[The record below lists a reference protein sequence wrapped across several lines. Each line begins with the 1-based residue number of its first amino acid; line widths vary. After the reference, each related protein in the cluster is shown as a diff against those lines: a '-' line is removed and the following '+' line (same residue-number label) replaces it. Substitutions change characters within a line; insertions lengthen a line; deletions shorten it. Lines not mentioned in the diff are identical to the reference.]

1 MAYGLEFYG
10 ANGQLIFDTDTYSG
24 NSTLVIQ
31 NGHPDPL
38 SNNSSLTIPSD
49 AFLFARVNSGNL
61 RLHYGGASGTAYNQV
76 QNVSGQ
82 SIDYFYARQSA
93 SIGNI
98 SGGGTYGLEVFA
110 SNGSTV
116 TFSTR
121 RTNSVVKFFEIWDH
135 GTRNNDEYVYTGD
148 PSGVYISVGY
158 AHYSLGISVNQFLY
172 DNAGTGQGIQYKGF
186 LSSSMGSGPVP
197 NKGSI
202 LLATIAS

>member
-31 NGHPDPL
+31 NGHPDSL

-49 AFLFARVNSGNL
+49 AWFFARVNSGNL
-61 RLHYGGASGTAYNQV
+61 RLHYGGSTGQAYNQV
-76 QNVSGQ
+76 QNLSGQ
-82 SIDYFYARQSA
+82 SIDYFYARESA

-98 SGGGTYGLEVFA
+98 SNGGTYGLEVFA

-135 GTRNNDEYVYTGD
+135 GTRTNDEYVYSGN
-148 PSGVYISVGY
+148 PSGVYVSIGY
-158 AHYSLGISVNQFLY
+158 GFYSTGISVNQFFY
-172 DNAGTGQGIQYKGF
+172 NNAGTGQGIQYKGF

-202 LLATIAS
+202 LLANISA